1 MNRMFKKERNIVI
14 QQIARFFYTSAIPFN
29 CVKNP
34 EFLRIIDMISRF
46 GIDLKPPS
54 YHEIRVTCL
63 KKEVDLSQQ
72 MLEEYKVEWKKTS
85 CSIMSDGWSD
95 KKRKSI
101 CNFLVNSPKGTIF
114 LYPINTSNIS
124 KTAKKVCQMLDEVL
138 DRVGEENV
146 MQLVTDNLQTT
157 N

>member
-1 MNRMFKKERNIVI
+1 
-14 QQIARFFYTSAIPFN
+14 
-29 CVKNP
+29 
-34 EFLRIIDMISRF
+34 
-46 GIDLKPPS
+46 
-54 YHEIRVTCL
+54 
-63 KKEVDLSQQ
+63 
-72 MLEEYKVEWKKTS
+72 
-85 CSIMSDGWSD
+85 MSDGWSD

>member
-1 MNRMFKKERNIVI
+1 M
-14 QQIARFFYTSAIPFN
+14 
-29 CVKNP
+29 
-34 EFLRIIDMISRF
+34 
-46 GIDLKPPS
+46 
-54 YHEIRVTCL
+54 TCL

-146 MQLVTDNLQTT
+146 MQLVTDNAANYKLAGEMLTQKRKCLFWTPCAAHCLDLMLEDFEKKY
-157 N
+157 